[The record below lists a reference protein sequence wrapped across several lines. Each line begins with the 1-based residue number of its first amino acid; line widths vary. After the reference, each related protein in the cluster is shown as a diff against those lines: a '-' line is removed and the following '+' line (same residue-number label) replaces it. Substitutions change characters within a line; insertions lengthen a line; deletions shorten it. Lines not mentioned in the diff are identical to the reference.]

1 MASQLF
7 DNHRFKKILY
17 LLTCL
22 FGFFLLATAAN
33 AVKTVVIDPGHGG
46 RDNGAKWGGIAE
58 KDLNL
63 DVAKRVEALLKKR
76 NIPVVMT
83 RRSDVYVSLDARAAK
98 GNRYKNSLFVSIHFN
113 AVTNRNVTGIETFY
127 LSQRGSKLANSIQ
140 RRLAKRIRTTDRGTK
155 KHHYAVL
162 RKTRGVAVLVECGFI
177 SNGWERKRCASSWYK
192 DILAQ
197 EIASGIAAHWVYYK
211 NR

>member
-1 MASQLF
+1 
-7 DNHRFKKILY
+7 
-17 LLTCL
+17 
-22 FGFFLLATAAN
+22 
-33 AVKTVVIDPGHGG
+33 
-46 RDNGAKWGGIAE
+46 
-58 KDLNL
+58 
-63 DVAKRVEALLKKR
+63 
-76 NIPVVMT
+76 MT
-83 RRSDVYVSLDARAAK
+83 RRSDVYVSLDSRASKA
-98 GNRYKNSLFVSIHFN
+98 NRYQDSLFVSIHFN
-113 AVTNRNVTGIETFY
+113 AVTNKKITGIETFY

-177 SNGWERKRCASSWYK
+177 SNGWERERCSSSWYK

-211 NR
+211 

>member
-1 MASQLF
+1 MVRVSV
-7 DNHRFKKILY
+7 I
-17 LLTCL
+17 
-22 FGFFLLATAAN
+22 LLALAFAGSASAA
-33 AVKTVVIDPGHGG
+33 KTVIIDPGHGG
-46 RDNGAKWGGIAE
+46 RDNGAKWGGVAE

-63 DVAKRVEALLKKR
+63 DVARRVEALLKKR
-76 NIPVVMT
+76 KIPVVMT
-83 RRSDVYVSLDARAAK
+83 RRSDVFVSLDARAAK
-98 GNRYKNSLFVSIHFN
+98 ANRYKDSLFVSIHFN
-113 AVTNRNVTGIETFY
+113 AFTNLKVTGIETFY

-140 RRLAKRIRTTDRGTK
+140 RRLAKRISTRDRGTK
-155 KHHYAVL
+155 KRHYGVL
-162 RKTRGVAVLVECGFI
+162 KKTRGVAVLVECGFI

>member
-1 MASQLF
+1 MATQQSGNQAFKISSLFIQLVVA
-7 DNHRFKKILY
+7 LS
-17 LLTCL
+17 
-22 FGFFLLATAAN
+22 LASSAL

-46 RDNGAKWGGIAE
+46 RDNGAKWGGVAE

-63 DVAKRVEALLKKR
+63 DVAKRVEVLLKKR
-76 NIPVVMT
+76 GIPTKMT
-83 RRSDVYVSLDARAAK
+83 RRSDVYVSLDSRAAIA
-98 GNRYKNSLFVSIHFN
+98 NRHKDSLFVSIHFN
-113 AVTNRNVTGIETFY
+113 AVTNRKVTGIETFY

-140 RRLAKRIRTTDRGTK
+140 RRLAKRIRTNDRGIKKRHFSVLKKTK
-155 KHHYAVL
+155 
-162 RKTRGVAVLVECGFI
+162 GVAVLVECGFI
-177 SNGWERKRCASSWYK
+177 SNGWERKRCSSTWYK